1 MKVSE
6 LEKKLA
12 QGECAPVYL
21 VLGAEEYSIN
31 QAKEAFLKLVPKEE
45 REFNVGAYDMETTPL
60 VEALNDALEI
70 PFFGDKRL
78 VFVKRPLFLT
88 AESKK
93 SKVEYDI
100 DGLMNYLDNPEP
112 TTVLVFLAPYVK
124 LDERKKVTKKLKKAA
139 VLVDAAPA
147 SEGEI
152 RQRLKEEL
160 QARGYTITAEALE
173 ELLVRTDANLTR
185 IMAELPKLT
194 LLAMETR
201 EITVAQVERMVTRSL
216 EQNVFKLVD
225 LVLAKKVQA
234 ALGLYHDL
242 LEQKEE
248 PLKLNAI
255 LLGQFRLLIQI
266 QVLAAKGYA
275 QGNIAQVLK
284 AHPYRVKIALR
295 NIRQY
300 RFVLKDLASAYL
312 GLVAVE
318 KKLKSTQQEAELL
331 FQLFM
336 LEYVK

>member
-1 MKVSE
+1 M
-6 LEKKLA
+6 
-12 QGECAPVYL
+12 
-21 VLGAEEYSIN
+21 
-31 QAKEAFLKLVPKEE
+31 
-45 REFNVGAYDMETTPL
+45 
-60 VEALNDALEI
+60 
-70 PFFGDKRL
+70 
-78 VFVKRPLFLT
+78 
-88 AESKK
+88 
-93 SKVEYDI
+93 
-100 DGLMNYLDNPEP
+100 
-112 TTVLVFLAPYVK
+112 
-124 LDERKKVTKKLKKAA
+124 
-139 VLVDAAPA
+139 
-147 SEGEI
+147 
-152 RQRLKEEL
+152 
-160 QARGYTITAEALE
+160 
-173 ELLVRTDANLTR
+173 LVRTDANLTR

-201 EITVAQVERMVTRSL
+201 EITVAQVERMVTWSL

-295 NIRQY
+295 NIRKY
-300 RFVLKDLASAYL
+300 RFALKDLASAYL

>member
-1 MKVSE
+1 
-6 LEKKLA
+6 
-12 QGECAPVYL
+12 
-21 VLGAEEYSIN
+21 
-31 QAKEAFLKLVPKEE
+31 
-45 REFNVGAYDMETTPL
+45 
-60 VEALNDALEI
+60 
-70 PFFGDKRL
+70 
-78 VFVKRPLFLT
+78 
-88 AESKK
+88 
-93 SKVEYDI
+93 
-100 DGLMNYLDNPEP
+100 
-112 TTVLVFLAPYVK
+112 
-124 LDERKKVTKKLKKAA
+124 
-139 VLVDAAPA
+139 
-147 SEGEI
+147 
-152 RQRLKEEL
+152 
-160 QARGYTITAEALE
+160 
-173 ELLVRTDANLTR
+173 
-185 IMAELPKLT
+185 
-194 LLAMETR
+194 
-201 EITVAQVERMVTRSL
+201 MVTRSL

-300 RFVLKDLASAYL
+300 RFALKDLASAYL

>member
-1 MKVSE
+1 M
-6 LEKKLA
+6 
-12 QGECAPVYL
+12 
-21 VLGAEEYSIN
+21 
-31 QAKEAFLKLVPKEE
+31 
-45 REFNVGAYDMETTPL
+45 
-60 VEALNDALEI
+60 
-70 PFFGDKRL
+70 
-78 VFVKRPLFLT
+78 
-88 AESKK
+88 
-93 SKVEYDI
+93 
-100 DGLMNYLDNPEP
+100 
-112 TTVLVFLAPYVK
+112 
-124 LDERKKVTKKLKKAA
+124 
-139 VLVDAAPA
+139 
-147 SEGEI
+147 
-152 RQRLKEEL
+152 
-160 QARGYTITAEALE
+160 
-173 ELLVRTDANLTR
+173 
-185 IMAELPKLT
+185 
-194 LLAMETR
+194 
-201 EITVAQVERMVTRSL
+201 
-216 EQNVFKLVD
+216 
-225 LVLAKKVQA
+225 LAKKVQA

-300 RFVLKDLASAYL
+300 RFALKDLASAYL